1 MAVSVPHQYS
11 SFSTEFCSF
20 PTCEETSNMF
30 HKNNNSYMVAPL
42 MNYDIINSP
51 VSVTSSFPHFDQLL
65 GVNIS
70 DSSLLQAVVPVQT
83 SELEMGFSG
92 VAVCDYQQ
100 YDQLLEPGDDQEC
113 TISALVPNFYSSSM
127 SVENWALIQEN
138 NAVLSKAHEET
149 EVKVGR
155 YSAEEKKDR
164 ILRYLKKKNQRNFN
178 KTIKYACRKTLAD
191 KRVRVRGRFAK
202 NNEPAYCEEDI
213 NVMNTSPRTSNYQQN
228 NLSIDDY
235 FKIKYNEDGWL
246 QAAMS
251 NLMHLPYI

>member
-30 HKNNNSYMVAPL
+30 HNNNSYNMVAPL
-42 MNYDIINSP
+42 MNYDINSP
-51 VSVTSSFPHFDQLL
+51 VSVTSFPHFDQQL

-70 DSSLLQAVVPVQT
+70 DSSSLLQAVVPVQT
-83 SELEMGFSG
+83 SELEMGLSG
-92 VAVCDYQQ
+92 FAACDYQQ
-100 YDQLLEPGDDQEC
+100 YDQLLGPGDQEC
-113 TISALVPNFYSSSM
+113 SISVLVPNIYSSSM
-127 SVENWALIQEN
+127 AAENWALMQEN
-138 NAVLSKAHEET
+138 NEVLSKPHEET

-178 KTIKYACRKTLAD
+178 KTIKYACRKSLAD
-191 KRVRVRGRFAK
+191 RRVRVRGRFAK
-202 NNEPAYCEEDI
+202 NNESAYREEDI
-213 NVMNTSPRTSNYQQN
+213 NVMNTSPHTSNYQQN
-228 NLSIDDY
+228 NLSIDDP
-235 FKIKYNEDGWL
+235 FQIKYDGDCWL
-246 QAAMS
+246 QATMS

>member
-51 VSVTSSFPHFDQLL
+51 VSVTSSFPHFDQQL
-65 GVNIS
+65 GFNIS
-70 DSSLLQAVVPVQT
+70 DRSLLQAVVPVQT
-83 SELEMGFSG
+83 LELEMGFSDF
-92 VAVCDYQQ
+92 A
-100 YDQLLEPGDDQEC
+100 LEPGNQEC

-138 NAVLSKAHEET
+138 NAVLSKANEET

-213 NVMNTSPRTSNYQQN
+213 NVMNMMSPHTSNYQQN
-228 NLSIDDY
+228 NLSIDDS
-235 FKIKYNEDGWL
+235 FQIGVGTT
-246 QAAMS
+246 
-251 NLMHLPYI
+251 NLS